1 MTLDQY
7 LTSEGVSAAD
17 FGARC
22 KPSISDASIS
32 RIRRGGQ
39 NISLEV
45 MRRII
50 LASHGKVTADG
61 LLSARQ
67 DEAA

>member
-7 LTSEGVSAAD
+7 LTSENVTAAEFGVRVGMSE
-17 FGARC
+17 
-22 KPSISDASIS
+22 ASIS
-32 RIRRGGQ
+32 RIRRGDQ
-39 NISLEV
+39 NITLGV

-50 LASHGKVTADG
+50 AASNGKITADG
-61 LLSARQ
+61 LL